1 MGCLPL
7 VIWQLIFVITNGV
20 IALSGI
26 VLIAFGT
33 YLLNFIGIRV
43 TKLLQLNLNIVLL
56 ALGIY
61 ILAIAILGFVGFFKK
76 SALLLMIFGGLVI
89 MNCIATFAI
98 AFTAISMNLH
108 PADYADQLGS
118 LYDNKDA
125 DSLRAIDEL
134 QTNIRCCGP
143 NGPTEM
149 KEFTSSC
156 CEAEVKKCDQSN
168 AYQAACIER
177 VQVIIRY
184 FLMGATW
191 GSLITC
197 GVSILCLISAFCI
210 RADVSR
216 QEMQERRQ

>member
-1 MGCLPL
+1 MPSTLPPIVVL
-7 VIWQLIFVITNGV
+7 NV
-20 IALSGI
+20 I
-26 VLIAFGT
+26 VLEAEG
-33 YLLNFIGIRV
+33 LEAKDAN
-43 TKLLQLNLNIVLL
+43 VLL

-197 GVSILCLISAFCI
+197 GNIVLFVTPLMTPK
-210 RADVSR
+210 RGRGVTY
-216 QEMQERRQ
+216 MG